1 MLFLS
6 PRTVRK
12 SQKLARLAAD
22 RALLRFVNGL
32 ALVMDGSMT
41 PIGNTPRERI
51 FQSGKLEVYRYLPSR
66 DDTNEPDTD
75 AATATGHFPVPLLLV
90 PPLMVRP
97 YIYDLRPEHSM
108 VRHLRN
114 AGFDV
119 YLVDFG
125 VPDREDAHT
134 RLDDYVLDFLPRA
147 VEAVRK
153 RQGVQEVSLVGYCM
167 GAIFSLLYTAA
178 WNDPNIR
185 NIISIAAP
193 IDFAKMGLL
202 THLARAGHSQV
213 QFLADRIGNVPGFLN
228 SQALKLLA
236 PLKRFTRYADLFFNL
251 YDDEWVKGYDAMSK
265 WADDFIAYPQQ
276 AFKQFMSEV
285 MVQNRL
291 MQGMQLGDRTA
302 DLKTVT
308 CSLLAFAGKED
319 TIATPASARA
329 IVEATSPR
337 EHEYHEV
344 HGGHIGVVVGGRAPR
359 EVWTPMVEWLRPR
372 SLAAPKS

>member
-1 MLFLS
+1 MIFLR
-6 PRTVRK
+6 PRAVRK
-12 SQKLARLAAD
+12 GAKLARLAAD

-41 PIGNTPRERI
+41 PMGDTPRERI
-51 FQSGKLEVYRYLPSR
+51 LQHGKLEVFRYQPPREETQDPDQDLP
-66 DDTNEPDTD
+66 
-75 AATATGHFPVPLLLV
+75 TATSRFPVPVLLV

-108 VRHLRN
+108 VRHLRR

-125 VPDREDAHT
+125 VPEKEDADT

-147 VEAVRK
+147 IEAVRA
-153 RQGVQEVSLVGYCM
+153 RHGTRELSIVGYCM
-167 GAIFSLLYTAA
+167 GAIFALLYVSA
-178 WNDPNIR
+178 WDDKEVR
-185 NIISIAAP
+185 NLVSIAAP

-202 THLARAGHSQV
+202 THLARAAHGQV

-228 SQALKLLA
+228 SQALKMLA
-236 PLKRFTRYADLFFNL
+236 PVKRFTRYADLFVNL
-251 YDDEWVKGYDAMSK
+251 YDEEWVKGFDAMSK
-265 WADDFIAYPQQ
+265 WSNDFIAYPQQ

-285 MVQNRL
+285 MVGNKL
-291 MQGMQLGDRTA
+291 IEGMRFGDRTA
-302 DLKTVT
+302 DLRKVE
-308 CSLLAFAGKED
+308 CALLAFAGRED

-329 IVEATSPR
+329 IVEATRPR

-344 HGGHIGVVVGGRAPR
+344 HGGHIGVVVGGRAPA
-359 EVWTPMVEWLRPR
+359 EVWTRMTDWLKPR
-372 SLAAPKS
+372 SLASRK